1 MKVIA
6 CIVWFCLLI
15 HSARG
20 QDYVQ
25 DFEKIRQGFYQKDKM
40 VSFAISYRYFDGPA
54 SKLCTDSLKG
64 NYLMYGDSY
73 RYELSGITMVR
84 GEKYYVVVND
94 HLKTI
99 TIEKTSAA
107 PSQFSFAFVD
117 SIAKQKGITV
127 KNLKSADNKT
137 KGYHITG
144 FKGDITELEIWFD
157 PLSYRVQKM
166 VLQYDRQYIDTELKE
181 PRVIVDYKNYRTGP
195 VTDVFTEKGIL
206 YRAGIEWK
214 AVDKYKNY
222 RLIDHS
228 MTLN

>member
-1 MKVIA
+1 MRA
-6 CIVWFCLLI
+6 IVSIVCLCLLI
-15 HSARG
+15 HTAKG
-20 QDYVQ
+20 QDYAL
-25 DFEKIRQGFYQKDKM
+25 DFEKIRQGFYQKDRM
-40 VSFAISYRYFDGPA
+40 VSFDISYRYFDGPA

-64 NYLMYGDSY
+64 NYVMYKDWY
-73 RYELSGITMVR
+73 RYELSGIKMVR

-94 HLKTI
+94 HLKTV

-107 PSQFSFAFVD
+107 PIQYSFAFVD
-117 SIAKQKGITV
+117 SLAKQKGIIV
-127 KNLKSADNKT
+127 KYLSSAHKST
-137 KGYHITG
+137 KGYSLSG
-144 FKGDITELEIWFD
+144 FKGDVTELEIWFD
-157 PLSYRVQKM
+157 PVSYRVQKM
-166 VLQYDRQYIDTELKE
+166 VLQYQRQYIDTEIKE

-195 VTDVFTEKGIL
+195 VSDVFTEKEIL